1 MSKNREEFL
10 LAESLLRQ
18 MNDATPRR
26 HGKPSVYHMV
36 HSRSNAIAG
45 LVSLIGTI
53 ALGVGALAFAIF
65 GR

>member
-10 LAESLLRQ
+10 LAKSILQQ
-18 MNDATPRR
+18 MDDATPYRY
-26 HGKPSVYHMV
+26 GEPSVYHRM
-36 HSRSNAIAG
+36 HARSNAITG

-65 GR
+65 GG